1 MNYWTFESISQE
13 LFVKDSARVIA
24 GIVEWYLV
32 PGQEHFARIPEVY
45 MVEG

>member
-13 LFVKDSARVIA
+13 LFMKDSARVIA
-24 GIVEWYLV
+24 GIVEWYFVLV
-32 PGQEHFARIPEVY
+32 RSIARRTGVY